1 MDYKN
6 IITPE
11 RFREKQRKLYEELGS
26 DLKNMP
32 VKKDSYWKLEGELVL
47 CFMKCA
53 KCKQDKER
61 NIDNYVASHV
71 VKKDIEAW
79 FKHYKAGCESLKN
92 GEKSPCKDC
101 KAKLSN
107 ESRTNNP
114 TEFLRALKNKN
125 INKMNMDDF
134 MKLWEGFEYT
144 AMTCIPKKYLVPSM
158 NHQLAP
164 SVYNVNDKLVFDL
177 TVIQSQSKIKVEDL
191 QNIYSELYKA
201 ELENQS
207 AHSIR
212 SDKKYCDEIQAWY
225 DRSVVENGV
234 KTQYSV
240 DKAKYYRECSAKHL
254 KTMLCVMVGNHKK
267 DDKEAKREPGT
278 ATSSDYL
285 KVLLDNRMRCSV
297 SNIRLTIQ
305 KGLYTDV
312 SIDRID
318 NEQSHNVGNLRPI
331 SIVFQA
337 PGKRQITRKQFLHM
351 CLVQN
356 AHPVTLGAKRRIQAE
371 HDALKEQDCPFCTI
385 DKNTG

>member
-1 MDYKN
+1 MEYKD

-26 DLKNMP
+26 DLKNMS
-32 VKKDSYWKLEGELVL
+32 VKKDSYWKLDGEQVL

-101 KAKLSN
+101 KAKLLT
-107 ESRTNNP
+107 ECRTNDP
-114 TEFLRALKNKN
+114 IEFLRGHANKLKMK
-125 INKMNMDDF
+125 IDEF
-134 MKLWEGFEYT
+134 MKLWNGFEYT

-177 TVIQSQSKIKVEDL
+177 AVIQSQSKIKTEHL
-191 QNIYSELYKA
+191 KNIYSELYKA

-212 SDKKYCDEIQAWY
+212 SDKKYCDEIQDWFNKTPIE
-225 DRSVVENGV
+225 SGV
-234 KTQYSV
+234 NVQYNKDKTTHNKQ
-240 DKAKYYRECSAKHL
+240 CSTLHL
-254 KTMLCVMVGNHKK
+254 KTILKIMVNNHKK
-267 DDKEAKREPGT
+267 DDKEAKREPGN

-285 KVLLDNRMRCSV
+285 QVLLDNRMRCSV

-356 AHPVTLGAKRRIQAE
+356 VHPVTLGAKRRIQAE
-371 HDALKEQDCPFCTI
+371 HDSLKDQECPLCTI
-385 DKNTG
+385 DKHDI